1 MYVERRKLGEEVLTN
16 LGELVHVDGTLPIQP
31 AHHHV
36 CDFVLVWKLL
46 PPRSD
51 HGVPVL
57 AIEVRVCLLDFW
69 DLISPVEPIGRHE
82 SQFACGLDRAVV
94 AAVLDLVDL
103 LSELADSILDLFVP
117 CVVAL
122 FALVCDLVV
131 RLPLL
136 VRDSIAP
143 FLLEAP
149 LDLLGAQV
157 RHRLLD
163 CVEVLVFENL
173 VGCLGFLGQGAKAY
187 FKLEISDLG
196 LLSLRKML
204 QGKRLGTMALI
215 D

>member
-1 MYVERRKLGEEVLTN
+1 MPCLAVEVWILLLHPRHLVPSIEPVCCHKS
-16 LGELVHVDGTLPIQP
+16 ELASGLHCSV
-31 AHHHV
+31 
-36 CDFVLVWKLL
+36 
-46 PPRSD
+46 
-51 HGVPVL
+51 VL
-57 AIEVRVCLLDFW
+57 AE
-69 DLISPVEPIGRHE
+69 
-82 SQFACGLDRAVV
+82 
-94 AAVLDLVDL
+94 LDLVDL

-204 QGKRLGTMALI
+204 QGERLGTMALI